1 MYNNF
6 SVVIC
11 TYNRRL
17 YIEKCLEKILQS
29 NILPKKIIIVDQN
42 NDYLTSQIAKKI
54 LKKKNYYNFL
64 IIKNLKK
71 GLTFSKN
78 IALKFIDHK
87 YVFFIDDDVLINKS
101 FFYSILES
109 MKITNATAI
118 SGVIANCKKTK
129 LNIFLHHLFNYGP
142 YRDNRYIFNNFKK
155 MLLNNNYLV
164 PTYQVPGGITCF
176 KKDIFKYVKFD
187 EKIITHNYEDVDF
200 CIRVKKKI
208 KNTQFFL
215 NLKALAEDRIE
226 NYKKENIKKKLQ
238 AMFLLFKKNK
248 SFYFFI
254 IFIISFL
261 AKIFFAYIFKKLQKI
276 FLKIF

>member
-17 YIEKCLEKILQS
+17 YIEKCLEKILQN

-42 NDYLTSQIAKKI
+42 NDYLTSQIAKTI

-71 GLTFSKN
+71 GLTISKN
-78 IALKFIDHK
+78 IALKYIDCK

-164 PTYQVPGGITCF
+164 PTYQVPGGITCY
-176 KKDIFKYVKFD
+176 KNDIFKYVKFD

-208 KNTQFFL
+208 KNTKFFL

-226 NYKKENIKKKLQ
+226 NNKKENIKKKLQ

-248 SFYFFI
+248 SIYFFI
-254 IFIISFL
+254 IFTISFL
-261 AKIFFAYIFKKLQKI
+261 AKSFFLHFQKTSKNIFKN
-276 FLKIF
+276 F